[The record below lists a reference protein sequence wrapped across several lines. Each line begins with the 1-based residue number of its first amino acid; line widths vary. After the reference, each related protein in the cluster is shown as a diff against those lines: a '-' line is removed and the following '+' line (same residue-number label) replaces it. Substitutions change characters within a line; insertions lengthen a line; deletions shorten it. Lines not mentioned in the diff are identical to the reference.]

1 MPIRKVKGGW
11 KIDNTSGISR
21 TKKAAKRRLRAIK
34 YRQSKKRISR
44 KGRKKRQEKQMDIAE
59 ILGTTTPA
67 TTGTAT
73 ASTVELADYVML
85 HNSGS
90 TLREVVIQTEASGT
104 SIGNVYLSSGER
116 IIIKK
121 DPSHVIFAAH
131 AEVKLTKVNP
141 RVI

>member
-1 MPIRKVKGGW
+1 
-11 KIDNTSGISR
+11 
-21 TKKAAKRRLRAIK
+21 
-34 YRQSKKRISR
+34 
-44 KGRKKRQEKQMDIAE
+44 MDIAE

-73 ASTVELADYVML
+73 ASTVEGADYVML

-104 SIGNVYLSSGER
+104 SIANVYLSSGER

-121 DPSHVIFAAH
+121 IQLMQYLQHML
-131 AEVKLTKVNP
+131 K
-141 RVI
+141 